1 MIFEMTKPHCRYFYE
16 ISKIPH
22 GSKNEKAI
30 SNYLVDFAKSRN
42 LKYMQDEL
50 WNVIIYKGAS
60 EGYKSSQPLMLQ
72 AHTDMVCEKNKSSDH
87 DFENDAIEFVVND
100 GILKANGTTLG
111 ADDGTGVAYMLAIL
125 DDDSLVHPPL
135 ECVFT
140 TQEEIGMFGAM
151 VLKKEDINSRRMISL
166 DGGSETATM
175 LSSAGGCRCSIS
187 KDVVFVPNSDKCYRL
202 MIRGLSGG
210 HSGGEIHKEKGN
222 SNKLASRILKE
233 AIFNNIDILLV
244 SIDGGLKE
252 NAIPRECEIVF
263 SSSAGYEL
271 LYNSFNSSAKDISNE
286 LAFSDENFM
295 IEIEEVDMVNECMSI
310 SDSMDIINF
319 IYLVPNGFKARSMAI
334 EGLTLT
340 SLNLGVVKTTDSK
353 VICNFTIRSA
363 IESAIDDLVNQ
374 VVSVSKLFGFSCDV
388 GARYPAWNYSPVSK
402 MREVM
407 GECVKEIYNT
417 ELELKA
423 THGGLECGVFTAMHS
438 DMDIIMMG
446 PIAKHIHTPDEQLD
460 LASFDRAY
468 KLLCA
473 IVTRCASK

>member
-1 MIFEMTKPHCRYFYE
+1 MLFDMTQPHCRYFYE
-16 ISKIPH
+16 ISQIPH
-22 GSKNEKAI
+22 GSKNEMAI
-30 SNYLVDFAKSRN
+30 SDYLVNFAKSRN

-50 WNVIIYKGAS
+50 WNVIIYKNAS
-60 EGYKSSQPLMLQ
+60 EGYKNCKTLMLQ
-72 AHTDMVCEKNKSSDH
+72 AHTDMVCEKNKSSNH
-87 DFENDAIEFVVND
+87 DFENDPIEFVVND

-125 DDDSLVHPPL
+125 DDDSLIHPSL

-151 VLKKEDINSRRMISL
+151 ALKKEDISSRRMISL
-166 DGGSETATM
+166 DGGSETVTM

-187 KDVVFVPNSDKCYRL
+187 KDIVFVTNSNKCYRL
-202 MIRGLSGG
+202 MIKGLSGG

-222 SNKLASRILKE
+222 SNKLAGRILKE
-233 AIFNNIDILLV
+233 ATLNNIDISLV

-252 NAIPRECEIVF
+252 NAIPRECEAVF
-263 SSSAGYEL
+263 ASTVGYEL
-271 LYNSFNSSAKDISNE
+271 LSNSFNSSASDISNE

-295 IEIEEVDMVNECMSI
+295 IEFEEVDMINECISI
-310 SDSMDIINF
+310 NDSMDILNF

-334 EGLTLT
+334 DGLTLT
-340 SLNLGVVKTTDSK
+340 SLNLGVVKTSDSK
-353 VICNFTIRSA
+353 VTCNFTIRSA

-374 VVSVSKLFGFSCDV
+374 VTSVSKLFGFSCDV

-402 MREVM
+402 MREIM
-407 GECVKEIYNT
+407 AECVKEIYST

-423 THGGLECGVFTAMHS
+423 THGGLECGVFTAMHN

-460 LASFDRAY
+460 LVSFDRAY